1 MIVINNHRI
10 EEHREFVLEQLI
22 PLIVGH
28 ARNSGSPSEAVTLAS
43 FFALA
48 TILQAEGMS
57 RSTLLQAIDTARL
70 SEHEA
75 SEVLH

>member
-1 MIVINNHRI
+1 MIVINNHCI

-28 ARNSGSPSEAVTLAS
+28 ARSIGSQSEAVTLAS

-57 RSTLLQAIDTARL
+57 RSTLLQGIDTTRL
-70 SEHEA
+70 TEREA